1 MNPIQDSENMDPTRT
16 KKRNASAQSLATA
29 TQKKHQRQGE
39 KHPLSDYAAGSI
51 TKIVLSNTMKVSRQM
66 LFFASFLVVFKNAEA
81 LLGNQVET
89 ECDVCHVNY
98 YHKVCAF

>member
-1 MNPIQDSENMDPTRT
+1 
-16 KKRNASAQSLATA
+16 
-29 TQKKHQRQGE
+29 
-39 KHPLSDYAAGSI
+39 
-51 TKIVLSNTMKVSRQM
+51 M

-98 YHKVCAF
+98 YHKVCASSYLSENTRVMVFVVFYADDDDDDDFPVVGGRLVDFLSRVVFVNSPFE